1 MGLASH
7 LSWWRLALVCLVSL
21 TVIVVA
27 LIVVHDLWEL
37 APDERVRSQVALF
50 NAAMVAPVVV
60 GVLVL
65 YVALFTTMLLGS
77 ALLLSPGVVG
87 QEIGHDA
94 HLVDYLAIAWFVAS
108 LTTIAAA
115 LGAAPESDEEV
126 QEAAYSVAPSEAAA
140 DEQKRRRRHHA
151 AL

>member
-77 ALLLSPGVVG
+77 ALLLSPGVG
-87 QEIGHDA
+87 RPGDRG
-94 HLVDYLAIAWFVAS
+94 
-108 LTTIAAA
+108 TTPTSSTTWR
-115 LGAAPESDEEV
+115 LPGSSP
-126 QEAAYSVAPSEAAA
+126 P
-140 DEQKRRRRHHA
+140 
-151 AL
+151 